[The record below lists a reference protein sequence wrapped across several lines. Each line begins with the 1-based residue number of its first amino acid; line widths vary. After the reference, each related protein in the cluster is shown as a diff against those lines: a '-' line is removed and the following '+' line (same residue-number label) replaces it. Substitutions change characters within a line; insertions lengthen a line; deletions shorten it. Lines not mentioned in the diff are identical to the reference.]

1 MINVFEQA
9 ESSCLKILDAVRF
22 KVKHRIED
30 KFISIKAIVYPVI
43 CCDLK
48 GQLISIA

>member
-1 MINVFEQA
+1 MFNVFEQA
-9 ESSCLKILDAVRF
+9 GRSCLKILDVVRF
-22 KVKHRIED
+22 KVKYRIED
-30 KFISIKAIVYPVI
+30 KFISIKALVNPVI